1 MARDG
6 APGARDAD
14 FLKVLILPDGFLR
27 RLDDFL
33 WNAGVRDEDAAQV
46 QVFFSLQAV
55 GNVCLDAGLKCAAI
69 FFADVHLAVRY
80 FNGRAEP

>member
-14 FLKVLILPDGFLR
+14 FLKVLILADGFLR
-27 RLDDFL
+27 CLDDFL
-33 WNAGVRDEDAAQV
+33 RHAGVRDKNAAQV
-46 QVFFSLQAV
+46 QVFFPLQAV
-55 GNVCLDAGLKCAAI
+55 GNVCLDAGLKCAAV